1 MNKITTGKNIVEFIR
16 IKQWYKNIVIFIPI
30 VFSFDFFVVEKF
42 LLTLVGFISLS
53 LVSSAGY
60 VRNDIKDLE
69 QDKIHPLK
77 KLRMLS
83 SGLIDKKQ
91 AWVIFS
97 FLIFTGFGVGV
108 FLDFSFVIILILLF
122 INTEIYSRWTK
133 KIIFI
138 DAFAIGIN
146 FILRALSGIILLK
159 TSLSPWII
167 LGVFFVAL
175 FLAFFKRKS
184 ELILLDDNAQN
195 HRATLKNYTDFSL
208 NTSLIVAGIMII
220 TTYSL
225 YAINGP
231 NNDWRL
237 IITVPFI
244 LFVILRQIHIS
255 SINDKTVKIN
265 EIIKDKQSLFALII
279 FGILTFVLIYFGP
292 SELFSN
298 GF

>member
-1 MNKITTGKNIVEFIR
+1 MNKITTGKNIAEFIR